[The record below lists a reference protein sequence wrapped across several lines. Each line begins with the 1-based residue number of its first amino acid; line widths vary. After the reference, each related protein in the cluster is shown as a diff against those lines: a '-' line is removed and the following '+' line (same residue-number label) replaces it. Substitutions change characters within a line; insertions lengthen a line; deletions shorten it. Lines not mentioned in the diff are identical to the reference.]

1 MIDAWL
7 ILHVL
12 WTGRIIDMSIKHLI
26 AATLSVAIGLSQPPS
41 PINRLFTQDTY
52 TEYTLLDPGTE
63 QFRIRFRA
71 TESRAGSSEFDWI
84 RFESQLL
91 LNVPGIRNEGEN
103 IEVYDPRTGKPLK
116 FAYGQAGGNEN
127 SYIRVSLPGPV
138 PVGGLG
144 RVLIYKTFKDAQSYL
159 THGDDIVWTRNL
171 IGYRVGVVLPKGYAF
186 ISSNVA
192 AQLTTLPDG
201 RLKLA
206 FANASGGQ
214 SNPVTIHARKINAIF
229 TPLKFDDMFFDDMK
243 TLYNLDAPET
253 HGIHVEQTYSD
264 FRKGDKSR
272 LDSLSYLRLHDLKVI
287 DLDTAKAFTPVK
299 EGAAIFV
306 KLDVPIV
313 GEKQSA
319 HLKITGTLEDTGY
332 RLENGHLIFERTLY
346 GLRNTVL
353 LPEGWE
359 VAAVSQ
365 SGTIGSYR
373 GRVFV
378 AFVNLNAENT
388 YKVTIRARK
397 Q

>member
-1 MIDAWL
+1 MP
-7 ILHVL
+7 
-12 WTGRIIDMSIKHLI
+12 IKHLS
-26 AATLSVAIGLSQPPS
+26 AAALSVAIGLAQPPA

-116 FAYGQAGGNEN
+116 FAYGAAEN
-127 SYIRVSLPGPV
+127 SFIRVTLPAPV

-144 RVLIYKTFKDAQSYL
+144 RVLIYKTFKDAHTYM
-159 THGDDIVWTRNL
+159 THSDDIVWTRNL

-206 FANASGGQ
+206 FANTSGGY
-214 SNPVTIHARKINAIF
+214 SNPVTIHARKTNASF
-229 TPLKFDDMFFDDMK
+229 PPVQYDDMFLDDMK
-243 TLYNLDAPET
+243 TLYNLDPPET
-253 HGIHVEQTYSD
+253 HRIHVEQTYSD

-272 LDSLSYLRLHDLKVI
+272 LDSLAYLRLQDLKVI

-299 EGAAIFV
+299 EGPATVI
-306 KLDVPIV
+306 KLDVPLV
-313 GEKQSA
+313 DDNQSA
-319 HLKITGTLEDTGY
+319 HLKITGTLEDPSY
-332 RLENGHLIFERTLY
+332 RVENGGLVFERMMM

-365 SGTIGSYR
+365 SGTIGTYR

-378 AFVNLNAENT
+378 AFVNLNAENN